1 MRPNYLI
8 YWGFTGGIPGGK
20 EWSPISQAVYR
31 FDRSYAWNYAHAPA
45 LPRVRRLPPGRGGHL
60 FDYSL
65 NSPLGVAAG
74 PLLNSKWVE
83 GYARLGFDVLTYA
96 TVRSRMQP
104 AHSLPNIRYVE
115 NRGQVA
121 IAARRLPVD
130 GATLAFSLGLPSM
143 EPEAWRKD
151 VRRAKERLGPGQI
164 LAVSVVG
171 TPEPEAGREAGME
184 ALIDDYARCSVWAAE
199 AGADAIEVH
208 LAVPNLLGE
217 PGQMV
222 YEHLPLAAQI
232 LYRIRT
238 SVSVPVLAKL
248 GLFRSPRAL
257 HETATKLAPWTH
269 GFVLVHGIPRR
280 VLDESGNAAF
290 DGSGREWAYV
300 VGAATYPVCS
310 RQIEE
315 MLAWRKAGVWNHAV
329 LAVGGVSTVERAQ
342 HLLQEGAD
350 AVLVAT
356 AAFSDPLFAMRFRQA
371 AATSAVA

>member
-1 MRPNYLI
+1 M
-8 YWGFTGGIPGGK
+8 
-20 EWSPISQAVYR
+20 
-31 FDRSYAWNYAHAPA
+31 
-45 LPRVRRLPPGRGGHL
+45 RRLPPGRGGHL

-65 NSPLGVAAG
+65 NSPLGIAAG

-96 TVRSRMQP
+96 TVRSRPQP
-104 AHSLPNIRYVE
+104 AHNLPNIRYVD
-115 NRGQVA
+115 NREQVA
-121 IAARRLPVD
+121 VAARRTPVD
-130 GATLAFSLGLPSM
+130 GGATLAYSLGLPSM
-143 EPEAWRKD
+143 EPQVWRKD
-151 VRRAKERLGPGQI
+151 VHRARERLGPGQI
-164 LAVSVVG
+164 LIVSVVG
-171 TPEPEAGREAGME
+171 TPEQAAGVEAFVT
-184 ALIDDYARCSVWAAE
+184 DYARCAVWAAQ

-208 LAVPNLLGE
+208 LVVPNIFGE

-232 LYRIRT
+232 LHRVRT

-290 DGSGREWAYV
+290 EGSGREWAYV

-310 RQIEE
+310 RQVEE

-329 LAVGGVSTVERAQ
+329 LAVGGISTVERAR

-356 AAFSDPLFAMRFRQA
+356 AALSDPLFATRFRQA
-371 AATSAVA
+371 ATTSAVA

>member
-1 MRPNYLI
+1 
-8 YWGFTGGIPGGK
+8 
-20 EWSPISQAVYR
+20 
-31 FDRSYAWNYAHAPA
+31 
-45 LPRVRRLPPGRGGHL
+45 
-60 FDYSL
+60 
-65 NSPLGVAAG
+65 VAAG

-115 NRGQVA
+115 TRDQVA
-121 IAARRLPVD
+121 IAARRSPVN
-130 GATLAFSLGLPSM
+130 GATIAFSLGLPSM
-143 EPEAWRKD
+143 EPEVWRKD

-164 LAVSVVG
+164 LVVSVVG
-171 TPEPEAGREAGME
+171 TPDQEAGME
-184 ALIDDYARCSVWAAE
+184 ALIDDYARCAVWAAE

-208 LAVPNLLGE
+208 LAVPNIFGE

-238 SVSVPVLAKL
+238 GVSVPVLAKL

-269 GFVLVHGIPRR
+269 GFVLVHGVPRR
-280 VLDESGNAAF
+280 VLDEDGNVAF
-290 DGSGREWAYV
+290 EGSGREWAYV

-310 RQIEE
+310 RQVEE
-315 MLAWRKAGVWNHAV
+315 MLAWRKAGVWNRAV
-329 LAVGGVSTVERAQ
+329 LAVGGVTTAERAR

-356 AAFSDPLFAMRFRQA
+356 AALSDPLFATRFRQA
-371 AATSAVA
+371 MATPPSPSAVPTIRA